1 MLETDREL
9 SRIAGLRGCMTSHA
23 MKMIKHSMKKNITT
37 INVNR
42 GTKEG
47 RLFVDPTGR
56 VALEGEEY

>member
-1 MLETDREL
+1 
-9 SRIAGLRGCMTSHA
+9 MTSHA
-23 MKMIKHSMKKNITT
+23 MKMIRHSMKKNITT

-47 RLFVDPTGR
+47 RLFLDPTGR

>member
-9 SRIAGLRGCMTSHA
+9 SRIAGSRGCMTSHA

-42 GTKEG
+42 GTKEE
-47 RLFVDPTGR
+47 LFLDPTGG
-56 VALEGEEY
+56 VASEGEERI